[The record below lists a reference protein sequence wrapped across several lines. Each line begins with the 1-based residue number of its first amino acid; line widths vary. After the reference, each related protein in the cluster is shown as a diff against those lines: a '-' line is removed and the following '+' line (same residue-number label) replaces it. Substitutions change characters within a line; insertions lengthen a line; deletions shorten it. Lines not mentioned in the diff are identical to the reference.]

1 MPRYPPYHHHLPPHQ
16 GQRKCAQALLLL
28 LVWIWVAM
36 GLRYGYYGKHQLVLG
51 PNSSRMMKTSSLFVE
66 QVQVKDKASQG
77 ILLYGFKERPE
88 LSLETNWTVSNHLFV
103 DSYDRQ
109 GFSMWLNK
117 GSRIWMAWEVTHG
130 GGSHED
136 MLVVLIKGEQNL
148 KELQRYYPGSHV
160 AAEGNREA
168 EYTIAE
174 DDSYYFG
181 VVNLSP
187 RTMVLIMK
195 VNVTSKIY
203 DISRASNIC
212 STTDG
217 LCKLELHLP
226 STCYYVL
233 TTPNTDMPIT
243 VWQVELS
250 FVARLVSYLVITGFI
265 VVIVY
270 MVLKYLGACDSEQTL
285 QVQVQTEATETDPI
299 LPRKEMPCT
308 YGTNEEEPE
317 SSSSSSSEDL
327 YDGKIC
333 VICYDER
340 RNCFFTPCGHS
351 ATCYTCAKRIMEDE
365 NKVCPICRRL
375 IHKLRRLFSSRDDPQ
390 SAMAKEE
397 ENLNCEPNNI
407 LRV

>member
-1 MPRYPPYHHHLPPHQ
+1 MPPYLPYHNHHVPPHR
-16 GQRKCAQALLLL
+16 GQRKCARALLPL
-28 LVWIWVAM
+28 LVWIWAAVA
-36 GLRYGYYGKHQLVLG
+36 LRYGCYGKHRLVLG

-66 QVQVKDKASQG
+66 QVQVKDKAKQG
-77 ILLYGFKERPE
+77 MLLYGFKERPE

-103 DSYDRQ
+103 DSYDRR

-117 GSRIWMAWEVTHG
+117 GSTIWMEWEVTHG
-130 GGSHED
+130 GQSYED

-148 KELQRYYPGSHV
+148 KELQRYYPGSRFHPGHTGD
-160 AAEGNREA
+160 GNGKA
-168 EYTIAE
+168 EYTIAD

-181 VVNLSP
+181 VVNLIP
-187 RTMVLIMK
+187 RPMVMILK

-203 DISRASNIC
+203 DISRANNIC

-226 STCYYVL
+226 SICYYVL
-233 TTPNTDMPIT
+233 TTSNSDVPIT

-250 FVARLVSYLVITGFI
+250 FVARLASYLVVTGFI
-265 VVIVY
+265 MFVVY

-285 QVQVQTEATETDPI
+285 QGQIQTAATETDPI

-351 ATCYTCAKRIMEDE
+351 AACYTCAKRIMEEE

-375 IHKLRRLFSSRDDPQ
+375 IHKLRRLVSSRDDPQ
-390 SAMAKEE
+390 SAMSEGGEKS
-397 ENLNCEPNNI
+397 
-407 LRV
+407 